1 MYLPVFCLLCSLVQ
15 RFLNSGKQ
23 LPADDGFMGAAYR
36 CPFIG
41 AGSDLLVVDDFRYP
55 LHQISG
61 INLCAENFG
70 NGAGLPMP
78 IAHQILMGDL
88 SQGSLVVAGREIR
101 QCPAGT
107 KKSCP

>member
-1 MYLPVFCLLCSLVQ
+1 MGAEDFAFQKIGGPGMDLPVFCLLCSLVQ

-41 AGSDLLVVDDFRYP
+41 AGSDLLVVNDFRYP

-61 INLCAENFG
+61 INLCAKNFG
-70 NGAGLPMP
+70 YGAGLAN
-78 IAHQILMGDL
+78 AHCLPDFHG
-88 SQGSLVVAGREIR
+88 
-101 QCPAGT
+101 
-107 KKSCP
+107 